1 MDAARSTAI
10 NSEIK
15 RILTEVLLKVDSLI
29 ELVYKQIFATVDI
42 FLNRLQM
49 NYLMKLQPKSLM
61 KMEQYKKVCL
71 LLFCAIHHY
80 FR

>member
-29 ELVYKQIFATVDI
+29 ELVYKHIFATVNI
-42 FLNRLQM
+42 F
-49 NYLMKLQPKSLM
+49 
-61 KMEQYKKVCL
+61 
-71 LLFCAIHHY
+71 F
-80 FR
+80 